1 MDEPRY
7 IDDGDEFVEEDS
19 GWKHPESLT
28 NSDLIQECM
37 RICGRTILQFKSPK
51 EARLWKQ
58 IDSKINSKR
67 LHPLWIKAKAE
78 EAQRLNYGMLKISME
93 ELGRRINNIV
103 AHQEWQRK
111 HPELFHNAGDY

>member
-37 RICGRTILQFKSPK
+37 NVYRVSKSVCK
-51 EARLWKQ
+51 KNGCLTTMYGYECLVG
-58 IDSKINSKR
+58 KR
-67 LHPLWIKAKAE
+67 DE
-78 EAQRLNYGMLKISME
+78 N
-93 ELGRRINNIV
+93 RRSVSN
-103 AHQEWQRK
+103 EK
-111 HPELFHNAGDY
+111 HG